1 MMQQEID
8 HALPQNT
15 QEVQLQRSAK
25 ARKKFSGGLTG
36 SEKVCIFTRSLHLT
50 VTR

>member
-15 QEVQLQRSAK
+15 QEEQLQRSAM
-25 ARKKFSGGLTG
+25 AGKKGPV
-36 SEKVCIFTRSLHLT
+36 EA
-50 VTR
+50 